1 MSGREEGDSRPDC
14 VAVVGWPTVQAA
26 DDGLRPS
33 IAAVLVDAAHAGRIL
48 DDAGIAVPL
57 VPDRVQ
63 ALVGRVDGDE
73 SVDVREGTLV
83 G

>member
-1 MSGREEGDSRPDC
+1 VSGREEGDSRPDR
-14 VAVVGWPTVQAA
+14 VAVVGWPTVQVA

-33 IAAVLVDAAHAGRIL
+33 VAAVLVDAAHTGRVL
-48 DDAGIAVPL
+48 DDAGTAVPL
-57 VPDRVQ
+57 VTDRVQ